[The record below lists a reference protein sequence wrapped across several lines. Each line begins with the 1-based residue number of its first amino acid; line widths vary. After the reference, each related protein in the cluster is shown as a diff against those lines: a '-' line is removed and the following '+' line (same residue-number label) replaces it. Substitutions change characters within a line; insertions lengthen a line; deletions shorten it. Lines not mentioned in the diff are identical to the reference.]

1 MGRPPKNKEAPTA
14 KESLPVEQEVVE
26 LKQNVAQ
33 ITDILANLS
42 AKLDATLKKKQDV
55 RVVPVAPAT
64 PGLPPLYRQ
73 VVDEILGPQFAV
85 GVLWRTDGHF
95 ELTIDVPKQYSNANE
110 SHWATYKADTRICVI
125 PNALAE
131 NGVKEYA
138 QKVAK
143 NLGEVI
149 MNKVREDKA
158 K

>member
-1 MGRPPKNKEAPTA
+1 MLPPNGGVSVA

-42 AKLDATLKKKQDV
+42 AKLDVALEKKQDIK
-55 RVVPVAPAT
+55 VVPVAPAT
-64 PGLPPLYRQ
+64 PGMPPIYRQ
-73 VVDEILGPQFAV
+73 IVDEILGPQFAME
-85 GVLWRTDGHF
+85 VLWRTDGNF
-95 ELTIDVPKQYSNANE
+95 ELTIDVPKQYTNATE
-110 SHWATYKADTRICVI
+110 SHWATYKTDTRICVI